1 MITIGF
7 DVSKNTL
14 DGVWVTRSGKPKES
28 FKVTNTPY
36 KIREFL
42 SEFRGNHPQIEVVSE
57 STSDY
62 HRKLAMAC
70 FELNIPFRLLNPIVT
85 KQYTRATVRKRKT
98 DLTDAVII
106 ARLGLQGEGHIC
118 TKDNFSHAKLVSRAA
133 DKMSNLERTIG
144 RMLTHLDDREI
155 EDPTTQFVLEE
166 CRKSL
171 ESARDNLRN
180 HTKNFTDDN
189 IRKLLTSIPGIG
201 KTTADVLMAEIGTVN
216 RFTSAKA
223 LVAYAGLD
231 PRINQSGTTLHR
243 NSRLTKRGSQYLRK
257 AVYFSTVV
265 AQLHNNEFKQYHE
278 KKRAEGKSYTEATVA
293 NSRSMVNRIYAV
305 WKRGTPYKK

>member
-1 MITIGF
+1 
-7 DVSKNTL
+7 
-14 DGVWVTRSGKPKES
+14 
-28 FKVTNTPY
+28 
-36 KIREFL
+36 
-42 SEFRGNHPQIEVVSE
+42 
-57 STSDY
+57 
-62 HRKLAMAC
+62 
-70 FELNIPFRLLNPIVT
+70 
-85 KQYTRATVRKRKT
+85 
-98 DLTDAVII
+98 
-106 ARLGLQGEGHIC
+106 
-118 TKDNFSHAKLVSRAA
+118 
-133 DKMSNLERTIG
+133 MSNLERTIG
-144 RMLTHLDDREI
+144 RMLTHLDDREV

-180 HTKNFTDDN
+180 HIKNFTDDN
-189 IRKLLTSIPGIG
+189 IRKLLTGIPGIG

-216 RFTSAKA
+216 RFSSAKA

-278 KKRAEGKSYTEATVA
+278 KKRAEEKSYTEATVA
-293 NSRSMVNRIYAV
+293 NSRRMVNRIYAV